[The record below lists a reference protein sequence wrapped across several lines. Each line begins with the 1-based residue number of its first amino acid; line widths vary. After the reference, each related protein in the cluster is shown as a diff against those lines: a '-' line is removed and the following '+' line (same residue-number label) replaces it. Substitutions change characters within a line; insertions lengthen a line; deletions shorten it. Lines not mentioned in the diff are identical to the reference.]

1 MMLAAVALAA
11 ILAGPADDYF
21 PLKPGTKWT
30 YEDENGVRS
39 IDEAQKPLALTAKL
53 TATPVTTTVAGRDS
67 GAMFYLTDPN
77 VLYLVGF
84 GPSAVDVKNA
94 TLLTQPQPIFHVGEP
109 KTTWTF
115 AGEMPGPMGP
125 VLVRIKGSSEC
136 GKKVTVLGKEVE
148 SLSLR
153 THSRI
158 GNDKVPVE
166 IDQDALYGKGIGL
179 VELKTVTKASGK
191 AVSKSLKLI
200 KFEPVP
206 DPVR

>member
-1 MMLAAVALAA
+1 MILTAVALAV

-39 IDEAQKPLALTAKL
+39 VDEAQKPLALTGKL

-84 GPSAVDVKNA
+84 GPNAVDVKNV
-94 TLLTQPQPIFHVGEP
+94 TLLTQPQPIFHVGAP
-109 KTTWTF
+109 KATWTF
-115 AGEMPGPMGP
+115 DGEMPGPMGP
-125 VLVRIKGSSEC
+125 VLIRIKGSSES
-136 GKKVTVLGKEVE
+136 GKKLTVLGKEVE
-148 SLSLR
+148 TLSLH

-158 GNDKVPVE
+158 GNDKRPVE
-166 IDQDALYGKGIGL
+166 IDQDATYGKGIGL
-179 VELKTVTKASGK
+179 IELKTVTKASGK
-191 AVSKSLKLI
+191 TASKSLKLI
-200 KFEPVP
+200 KFEPAP
-206 DPVR
+206 